1 MAQITQAIIMAAT
14 KSSDKQAWEI
24 IESLKKQVI
33 DILWNDD
40 RHGYNN
46 DHLLIPWIQEEA
58 EYAIQRLNLP
68 ADRKNYF
75 IWKIEQIIGEYME
88 QT

>member
-1 MAQITQAIIMAAT
+1 MAAR
-14 KSSDKQAWEI
+14 KSSEKHAWEI
-24 IESLKKQVI
+24 LESLKTQVI

-40 RHGYNN
+40 RLEYNN

-58 EYAIQRLNLP
+58 EYAIKRLNLP
-68 ADRKNYF
+68 DDKKNYF

-88 QT
+88 KI